1 MNDIL
6 ADVET
11 LETVLVSLTEGASD
25 EKRMALA
32 AIERMIE
39 RKRQEVAEFEA
50 EFEQQ
55 MAHMEMMELKT
66 GRF

>member
-25 EKRMALA
+25 EKRMALD

-50 EFEQQ
+50 EFERQ
-55 MAHMEMMELKT
+55 MAHMEMVELKT